1 MKTRLGF
8 VSNSSSSSFIII
20 DAKNGYD
27 KIETEELNNALG
39 QNDFGWEIDDYK
51 SIHSRI
57 NFAYLQALYHDFE
70 KQEDLIKMIEEVIKD
85 NSNVKEIKW
94 GINLDN
100 SYIDHQSNAS
110 EGKNIEM
117 FESKQMMKD
126 FIFGKDSY
134 IHTDNDNHL

>member
-1 MKTRLGF
+1 MKIRLGF
-8 VSNSSSSSFIII
+8 VSNSSSSSFIVI

-39 QNDFGWEIDDYK
+39 QNDFGWEIHDYK